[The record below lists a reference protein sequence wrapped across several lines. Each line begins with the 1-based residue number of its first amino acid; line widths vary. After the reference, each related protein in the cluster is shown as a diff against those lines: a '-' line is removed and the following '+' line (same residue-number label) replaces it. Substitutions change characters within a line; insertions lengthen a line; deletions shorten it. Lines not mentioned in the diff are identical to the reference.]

1 MVAAPTINIK
11 RVMSKPDQDNMPD
24 DKRSRGDLDT
34 NEATLAA
41 VEQLSLDDGNNNE
54 QQQQDNIPTTPPLM
68 VGSWPPFSNMTIPKR
83 EMSTHSTLSDEEEAL
98 TSSPGG
104 MRVRVQGT
112 LNVPTSTTNNR
123 GGTPPRPPNM
133 IATSNSETNLRR
145 QISDGSSNSPPTNRN
160 NNNGRDNS
168 NSNRSLHSRSSSEG
182 NGTRGTGTVGDNKS
196 VGNWGWFEDVHAHEN
211 AFLPGIS
218 AGGRSR
224 DNSMKKGRGTA
235 NRDGKKKS
243 GGLFHIGSELMS
255 NVIGAFEQPK
265 QGKIY
270 VLFLV
275 YLVYIWGWSWD
286 SCCWYPVPGMFCSR
300 ALIE

>member
-24 DKRSRGDLDT
+24 DKRSRGDLDG

-41 VEQLSLDDGNNNE
+41 VEQLSLDDGTINNE

-112 LNVPTSTTNNR
+112 LNVPTSTTTNNNR
-123 GGTPPRPPNM
+123 GGGTPPRPPTM

-160 NNNGRDNS
+160 NNGRDNS

-182 NGTRGTGTVGDNKS
+182 NGTRGTSGPGGDNKS

-235 NRDGKKKS
+235 NRDGKKKG

-275 YLVYIWGWSWD
+275 YLVYIWGWS
-286 SCCWYPVPGMFCSR
+286 CWYPVPRSVLC
-300 ALIE
+300 

>member
-1 MVAAPTINIK
+1 MVAAPSINIK

-24 DKRSRGDLDT
+24 DKRSRGDLDN
-34 NEATLAA
+34 NEATLTA
-41 VEQLSLDDGNNNE
+41 VEQLSLDDGTNNE
-54 QQQQDNIPTTPPLM
+54 QQQDNIPTTPPLM

-112 LNVPTSTTNNR
+112 LNVPTSTTTNNNSR
-123 GGTPPRPPNM
+123 GTPPRPPTM

-160 NNNGRDNS
+160 NNNGNRDNS

-182 NGTRGTGTVGDNKS
+182 NGTRGTSGPGGDNKS

-235 NRDGKKKS
+235 NRDGKKKG

-265 QGKIY
+265 QGKIC
-270 VLFLV
+270 VDFVKV
-275 YLVYIWGWSWD
+275 YLGILFVLELG
-286 SCCWYPVPGMFCSR
+286 
-300 ALIE
+300 

>member
-1 MVAAPTINIK
+1 MAAPSINIK

-24 DKRSRGDLDT
+24 DKRSKADLDN

-41 VEQLSLDDGNNNE
+41 VEQLSLDDGTNNNE

-98 TSSPGG
+98 LTSSPTGG

-112 LNVPTSTTNNR
+112 LNVPTSTQTTNNNR
-123 GGTPPRPPNM
+123 GVGTPPRPPTM

-145 QISDGSSNSPPTNRN
+145 QISDGSSSNSPPTNR
-160 NNNGRDNS
+160 NNGRDNS

-182 NGTRGTGTVGDNKS
+182 NGTRGTSGPGGDNKS

-211 AFLPGIS
+211 AFLPGLSS

-235 NRDGKKKS
+235 NRDGKKK

-265 QGKIY
+265 QGK
-270 VLFLV
+270 L
-275 YLVYIWGWSWD
+275 
-286 SCCWYPVPGMFCSR
+286 C
-300 ALIE
+300 

>member
-1 MVAAPTINIK
+1 MVAAPNINIK

-41 VEQLSLDDGNNNE
+41 VEQLSLDDGTNNE
-54 QQQQDNIPTTPPLM
+54 QQQDNIPTTPPLM

-83 EMSTHSTLSDEEEAL
+83 EMSTHSTLSDEEEAI

-104 MRVRVQGT
+104 ARIQRT
-112 LNVPTSTTNNR
+112 APTTSNR
-123 GGTPPRPPNM
+123 GTPPRPPTM

-145 QISDGSSNSPPTNRN
+145 QISDGSSSNSPLPTNRN
-160 NNNGRDNS
+160 NNNGTRDNS

-182 NGTRGTGTVGDNKS
+182 NGTRGTSGPGDNKS

-218 AGGRSR
+218 SAGGRSR

-235 NRDGKKKS
+235 NKDKKKS
-243 GGLFHIGSELMS
+243 GGGGLFHIGSEIMS
-255 NVIGAFEQPK
+255 NVIGAFEQPQ

-270 VLFLV
+270 
-275 YLVYIWGWSWD
+275 I
-286 SCCWYPVPGMFCSR
+286 
-300 ALIE
+300 